1 MLDSMTIVNPHLEG
15 ETRTGTIPLTS
26 EVLLSDIALKL
37 ANISEMLYK
46 YGIVAF
52 TVVRISK
59 S

>member
-1 MLDSMTIVNPHLEG
+1 MTIVNPHVEG

-52 TVVRISK
+52 TFVLISK